1 MRLGLT
7 LLYVEDFPRML
18 AFYRDTLGLTLGA
31 DDPGPG
37 HEIGVDWAQF
47 RTEGGGALELFDHAR
62 FGKKLA
68 FPYPRSNANVITFRV
83 ASVERETARLRTA
96 GADVGDIFH
105 ADWGKAM
112 HFYDPEGNHLQ
123 LFEVAEGH

>member
-1 MRLGLT
+1 M
-7 LLYVEDFPRML
+7 Y
-18 AFYRDTLGLTLGA
+18 AFYRETLGLPLGD

-68 FPYPRSNANVITFRV
+68 FPYPRSNANVVTFRV
-83 ASVERETARLRTA
+83 DSVEQETARLRAT
-96 GADVGDIFH
+96 GVDVGDIFH

>member
-7 LLYVEDFPRML
+7 LLYVEDFPTML
-18 AFYRDTLGLTLGA
+18 VFYRDVLGLPLGE

-37 HEIGVDWAQF
+37 HDIGVDWVQF
-47 RTEGGGALELFDHAR
+47 RTEGGAALELFDHAR

-83 ASVERETARLRTA
+83 DSVEEEAARLRTL
-96 GADVGDIFH
+96 GVELGDIFR
-105 ADWGKAM
+105 ADWGAAV

-123 LFEVAEGH
+123 IFEAANTE